1 MSRPRGID
9 HLVLGVRD
17 LDAAGAFY
25 QELGFTVGA
34 RNRHPWGT
42 HNRLIQFPGAFLEL
56 ITVAEPS
63 LVPEP
68 EPGRFSFGACVR
80 DALAAGEGISM
91 LALESADAAAD
102 NALWESAGIGGFD
115 TFFFER
121 QGRRPDGQPVRVAFT
136 LAFAADAAA
145 HGAGFFVC
153 QQHEPQNFWNPAF
166 QIHDNGARGIAETR
180 FGAPSPPEHRRFLE
194 AFTGAPVQEID
205 GSLRI
210 DLPRGAIMVER
221 AECQPRW
228 TGFTV
233 AVADLQALR
242 HRLDS
247 RAMVHQW
254 QADEAM
260 LSAFGATIRFVQAE
274 V

>member
-1 MSRPRGID
+1 MSGPRGID

-25 QELGFTVGA
+25 EELGFTVGA

-42 HNRLIQFPGAFLEL
+42 HNRLIQFPGIFLEL

-63 LVPEP
+63 LVPEHA
-68 EPGRFSFGACVR
+68 PGRFSFGACVR
-80 DALAAGEGISM
+80 DALAAGEGMSM

-102 NALWESAGIGGFD
+102 NGLWTSAGIGGFD

-121 QGRRPDGQPVRVAFT
+121 QGRRPDGQAVRVAFT
-136 LAFAADAAA
+136 LAFAAETAAR
-145 HGAGFFVC
+145 GSGFFVC

-166 QIHDNGARGIAETR
+166 QTHANGAQGVAETR
-180 FGAPSPPEHRRFLE
+180 FGAPSPPEHRRFFE
-194 AFTGAPVQEID
+194 AFTGAAAREIEA
-205 GSLRI
+205 GLLI
-210 DLPRGAIMVER
+210 ELPRGSIMVER
-221 AECQPRW
+221 TQSPPRW

-242 HRLDS
+242 RRLDS
-247 RAMVHQW
+247 RSIPHRW
-254 QADEAM
+254 QAGEAM
-260 LSAFGATIRFVQAE
+260 LSAFGASMRFVQAAG
-274 V
+274 